1 MMKKILLFTILIAL
15 VNQSYAQV
23 LTKVGGINLGGEGA
37 AEIIAIDKNNNRLW
51 VLNNPSQSVVVYDIN
66 NPSAPDSI
74 TSISFTNYG
83 AGVNSIAI
91 YNGIVALAVENEVK
105 QLAGKA
111 VFFDAN
117 SYAYVGDVATGALPD
132 MCVFTNNGEM
142 LLVAN
147 EGEPNNDFT
156 VDPEGSVTIVEGI
169 KSKTFVATQVSF
181 SSLTSPTL
189 ADGYKFASPAGTSF
203 AQDIEPEY
211 IAVNGDDTRAYVTCQ
226 ENNGMVVI
234 DLVNKSAM
242 AVYGLGTKDYSLE
255 GNGFDASDKTENINI
270 TTHPVKGLY
279 QPDAVV
285 YMEGGYILTANEG
298 DARDYDGYSE
308 EDRVKDLTLDP
319 TIFPNAADLQTDENI
334 GRLKITNAIG
344 DLDNDN
350 DYDEIYAYGGRSFSI
365 FDTTGTL
372 VFDSGDEFEQT
383 VARLYPIYFNG
394 ELDGNEFPAKVRSDD
409 KGPEPEGIALA
420 DFGDTKLAFI
430 GLERFGGIMV
440 YDVSNPSSPSFIQ
453 YINTF
458 DFGTLEGDVSPEG
471 LTFQKLTET
480 TGLLVASFEVSG
492 TVALFSVE
500 APVSVKEYLPSPS
513 LYPNPSNNGVFYLEN
528 KLSGSVVSTSGKVL
542 KQFRNTSVVDLS
554 SFQSGVYVLM
564 IPNHKSTLLLR
575 N

>member
-1 MMKKILLFTILIAL
+1 MKKILLFTVLLAIA
-15 VNQSYAQV
+15 NQSFSQI

-37 AEIIAIDKNNNRLW
+37 AEIIAIDKINQRLW
-51 VLNNPSQSVVVYDIN
+51 VLNNPSQSVVVYDIST
-66 NPSAPDSI
+66 PSAPDSL
-74 TSISFTNYG
+74 TSVSFTSYG

-91 YNGIVALAVENEVK
+91 YNDVVALAVENEVK

-117 SYAYVGDVATGALPD
+117 TYAYLGDVSTGALPD
-132 MCVFTNNGEM
+132 MCTFTNNGDM

-147 EGEPNNDFT
+147 EGEPNDDFT

-169 KSKTFVATQVSF
+169 KSKTFVATQILF
-181 SSLTSPTL
+181 SNLTSPTL
-189 ADGYKFASPAGTSF
+189 ADGYKFASPSGTTF
-203 AQDIEPEY
+203 EQDIEPEY

-234 DLVNKSAM
+234 DLTTKSAM

-255 GNGFDASDKTENINI
+255 GNGLDASDKTDNINI

-298 DARDYDGYSE
+298 DARDYDGFSE
-308 EDRVKDLTLDP
+308 EERVKDLTLDP

-334 GRLKITNAIG
+334 GRLKITNAVG
-344 DLDNDN
+344 DLDNDG

-372 VFDSGDEFEQT
+372 VFDSGDAFEQT
-383 VARLYPIYFNG
+383 IASLYPTFFNG
-394 ELDGNEFPAKVRSDD
+394 ELDGSEFPAKVRSDD
-409 KGPEPEGIALA
+409 KGPEPEGIAVA
-420 DFGDTKLAFI
+420 DFGSTKLAFI

-440 YDVSNPSSPSFIQ
+440 YDVTNPSSPSFVQ

-458 DFGTLEGDVSPEG
+458 DFNTLQGDVSPEG
-471 LTFQKLTET
+471 LTFQKLTAT
-480 TGLLVASFEVSG
+480 TGLLIASFEVSG

-500 APVSVKEYLPSPS
+500 APVSVNEYLESPS
-513 LYPNPSNNGVFYLEN
+513 VYPNPSNNGVFYLEN
-528 KLSGSVVSTSGKVL
+528 KLSGKVLSTTGKVMMN
-542 KQFRNTSVVDLS
+542 FRNTSVVDIS
-554 SFQSGVYVLM
+554 DFQSGVYVLM
-564 IPNHKSTLLLR
+564 IPGRKSTMLLR